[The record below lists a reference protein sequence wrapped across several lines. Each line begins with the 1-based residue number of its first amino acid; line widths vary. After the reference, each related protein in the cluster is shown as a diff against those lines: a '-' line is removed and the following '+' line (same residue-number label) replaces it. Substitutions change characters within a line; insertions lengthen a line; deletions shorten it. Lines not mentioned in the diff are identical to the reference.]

1 VISGN
6 CGIVG
11 GLAGD
16 RLTINS
22 NGRLRLLAP
31 SE

>member
-1 VISGN
+1 MINGN
-6 CGIVG
+6 CRIVG
-11 GLAGD
+11 GLASD

-31 SE
+31 FE